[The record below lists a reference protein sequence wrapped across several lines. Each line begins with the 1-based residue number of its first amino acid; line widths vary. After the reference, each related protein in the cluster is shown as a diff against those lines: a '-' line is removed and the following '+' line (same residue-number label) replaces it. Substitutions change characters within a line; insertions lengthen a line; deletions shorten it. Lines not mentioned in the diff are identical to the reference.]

1 MPLDQM
7 AQLEKRVHQLL
18 ELVKRLKQDNA
29 LLDKRVRTI
38 GQRLSKRERDTL
50 RWNHDRGRLRSKVER
65 ILTELGSLSARSS
78 LAIGEGARPR
88 KRGCAG
94 GRDPPPAA
102 R

>member
-88 KRGCAG
+88 KRGDA
-94 GRDPPPAA
+94 
-102 R
+102 